1 MKNLRLFWG
10 TGKDLFEE
18 VISKITDYGSAV
30 VLPYFDNAADIMS
43 AADMVLCRAG
53 ASTVSELIQLEKPS
67 IVIPYDFVGQKE
79 NAEEIEFVNGTK
91 IFENKNVSDAI
102 DEALLEIKQPDILDF
117 MSENLKTLKKG
128 NAVCS
133 IVKHIDLE
141 EK

>member
-1 MKNLRLFWG
+1 MRYCTNCGYVLKDNASFCSRCGKAQTKATFTETYNNGINEGEKVLFVIGGSLGAKNINEAVLKKWNKIQEMENLRLFWG

-67 IVIPYDFVGQKE
+67 
-79 NAEEIEFVNGTK
+79 
-91 IFENKNVSDAI
+91 
-102 DEALLEIKQPDILDF
+102 
-117 MSENLKTLKKG
+117 
-128 NAVCS
+128 
-133 IVKHIDLE
+133 
-141 EK
+141 